1 MKTHGQSLSHPLAV
15 LKRYAFPVIALAL
28 MLLLS
33 SSARAGT
40 TTFND
45 LTDTLSVS
53 STNLG
58 ASSCGTETVNV
69 PTIGQSFTAEF
80 CNKTLV
86 GPSGATGF
94 TTSDCRPRPNQPTGC
109 FTLIGG
115 ANGGVSDFV
124 LVTPFFSSAITGCS
138 PTVASCVQVLF
149 ASDAELPGGDG
160 FGLTCSQFSLVGGC
174 GVTENGSLT
183 QLAATIHWTGTT
195 STDSIEFGSDV
206 EPEPASLLLLGSGLL
221 AMAAFRKKLLA

>member
-1 MKTHGQSLSHPLAV
+1 MKTHAQSLSHPLAV
-15 LKRYAFPVIALAL
+15 FKRYAFPVIALAL

-53 STNLG
+53 STNTG

-69 PTIGQSFTAEF
+69 PTSSQSFTAEF

-94 TTSDCRPRPNQPTGC
+94 TTTDCQPRPHQTTGC

-115 ANGGVSDFV
+115 GNGALSDFV
-124 LVTPFFSSAITGCS
+124 LVTPFTNATDCL
-138 PTVASCVQVLF
+138 PTTASCVQVLF
-149 ASDAELPGGDG
+149 ASDAELPSGDG
-160 FGLTCSQFSLVGGC
+160 FGLTCSQFSLFGGC
-174 GVTENGSLT
+174 GVTEKNGSLT